1 MRTIGYIV
9 KRKAENVKK
18 IKMLLILTH
27 ENADF
32 DAISSM
38 VAAARLYPDGQPL
51 LPRRIN
57 RNVRQFLNLYWD
69 ADYFVLFEDWH
80 RQRVER
86 VILVD
91 TMSLPN
97 VRGLKPE
104 KVAVQVIDHHELL
117 EAEKEN
123 WRYHLESV
131 GATTTLLVEKIRAA
145 GLILTVNEA
154 TLHLL
159 GIYEDTGSLSY
170 DATTPR
176 DVQAAAW
183 LLEQGADLSIARRF
197 QNIPLSEAQ
206 QQLYKRLRE
215 AVEWHRVAGQIIALS
230 AVEAPEN
237 FEDEISAIAHHM
249 RDELACD
256 GLILLV
262 KLKPDYIQLVA
273 RSMNDYI
280 DVGALARTFDG
291 GGHERAAAATILKRE
306 LEAVRAEVLSLLP
319 EHIRPMATVA
329 QIMSYGVRTIPAT
342 TTVEEAAVQMQRSG
356 HEGYPVVD
364 PESGRLVGLLTRRAV
379 DRAVSHQLQDLP
391 VSQVMRAGLVTVRP
405 SDSVKRVQ
413 RLMIE
418 EGWGQVPV
426 LEDGKG
432 DNGERTEDGRL
443 IGIVTRTDIIN
454 LLNESG
460 QSEEE
465 TNLRQLMANS
475 LPPAVWGMVK
485 ATSGVAAE
493 LEMPLYFVGGLV
505 RDLLLDKRPTDI
517 DMVVEGDAIRLAR
530 RLRRKLGGET
540 RSHAQFGTAKWLL
553 TPEIWRKVAPD
564 APLDGVPEAIDF
576 VTARTE
582 FYNQPSALPEV
593 ERGSI
598 KLDLH
603 RRDFTINTLAIRLD
617 GAHLGKLLD
626 FYGGRRDLEQ
636 GIIRVLHSLSFV
648 DDPTRILRAIRLEQ
662 RLNFMI
668 EPRSAELIASAL
680 PMLDRV
686 TGDRIRHEIE
696 LALEEADPVPVME
709 RLAELGVMAQIHPGL
724 LWQEQV
730 AQQFR
735 RLQNDLAGRIDA
747 LKDKALTSKRLTFYY
762 FALWLLPL
770 PGKVQEEVMERLKV
784 RKTTEEDVRALVGL
798 LHELA
803 ALSADARPSEVYKV
817 LQPYR
822 ERVLLSALIAV
833 GPDSVPGEQVEQ
845 YLDKW
850 QHIELSLNGNDLMAM
865 GVPQGPEIGR
875 LLAQLLA
882 ARLDGEIT
890 AEDEERAFVDTLRS
904 TTSEQ

>member
-1 MRTIGYIV
+1 
-9 KRKAENVKK
+9 
-18 IKMLLILTH
+18 MLLILTH

-38 VAAARLYPDGQPL
+38 VAAVRLYPDGQPL

-69 ADYFVLFEDWH
+69 ADYFVLYEDWR
-80 RQRVER
+80 RQRIDR

-91 TMSLPN
+91 TMSLPS

-117 EAEKEN
+117 EEEKEN
-123 WRYHLESV
+123 WRYHVDAV
-131 GATTTLLVEKIRAA
+131 GATTTLLVERMQAA
-145 GLILTVNEA
+145 GLVLTVNEA

-159 GIYEDTGSLSY
+159 GLYEDTGSLSY
-170 DATTPR
+170 DTTTPR
-176 DVQAAAW
+176 DIQAAGW
-183 LLEQGADLSIARRF
+183 LLEQGADLSIVRRF

-206 QQLYKRLRE
+206 QQLYKRLQE
-215 AVEWHRVAGQIIALS
+215 AVEWHRLAGQIIALS

-249 RDELACD
+249 RDELVCD

-262 KLKPDYIQLVA
+262 KLKPSYIQLVA

-280 DVGALARTFDG
+280 DVGALARIFEG
-291 GGHERAAAATILKRE
+291 GGHERAAAATILNRE
-306 LEAVRAEVLSLLP
+306 LEVVRAEILALLP

-379 DRAVSHQLQDLP
+379 DRAVSHQLQNLP

-426 LEDGKG
+426 LEGRKGNNEGK
-432 DNGERTEDGRL
+432 TEDGRL

-465 TNLRQLMANS
+465 TNLRPLMAQS

-493 LEMPLYFVGGLV
+493 SEMPLYFVGGLV
-505 RDLLLDKRPTDI
+505 RDLLLDKRPADI

-530 RLRRKLGGET
+530 LLRRKFGGET

-564 APLDGVPEAIDF
+564 APLKGVPEAIDF

-662 RLNFMI
+662 RLNFTI

-696 LALEEADPVPVME
+696 LALEEIDPVPVME

-724 LWQEQV
+724 LWQEPV

-735 RLQNDLAGRIDA
+735 RLQNELAGRIDA
-747 LKDKALTSKRLTFYY
+747 LKDKALTNKRLTFYY

-784 RKTTEEDVRALVGL
+784 RKTTQEDMRALVDL
-798 LHELA
+798 LHKLA
-803 ALSADARPSEVYKV
+803 GLTADARPSEIYEV
-817 LQPYR
+817 LQPHR
-822 ERVLLSALIAV
+822 ERVLLAALIVV
-833 GPDSVPGEQVEQ
+833 GPDSVPGELVEQ
-845 YLDKW
+845 YLEKW
-850 QHIELSLNGNDLMAM
+850 QHVQPSLNGNDLMAM
-865 GVPQGPEIGR
+865 GIPQGPEIGR

-882 ARLDGEIT
+882 ARLDGEVT
-890 AEDEERAFVDTLRS
+890 TEEEERIFIERRHS
-904 TTSEQ
+904 G